1 MILFLVKS
9 KNKMTEKRQKIT
21 HDSCDVNISDNT
33 KDLIHKYTNN
43 VYNINESEDNN
54 RDQSDYK
61 IIYNYN
67 CNIEQQNTE
76 TSNIK

>member
-1 MILFLVKS
+1 
-9 KNKMTEKRQKIT
+9 MTEKRQKIT